1 VTSTSGNCSGKEPN
15 LAQQTK
21 QTLSSFN
28 DLRKMVMDAIHDVDQ
43 ADCEARAL
51 FARLDTGSICE
62 DAMARNELQS
72 LQSLIA
78 QRQLEMSALERHRC
92 DVRPCGSS
100 RLC

>member
-1 VTSTSGNCSGKEPN
+1 
-15 LAQQTK
+15 
-21 QTLSSFN
+21 
-28 DLRKMVMDAIHDVDQ
+28 MVMDAIHDVDQ

-62 DAMARNELQS
+62 DAMARNELKS

-78 QRQLEMSALERHRC
+78 QRQLELSALERHRC

-100 RLC
+100 PLR